1 VPTFCAAWG
10 SSRKKRFGQL
20 SLREWCADSLFGYTF
35 CADPKGYSEVAMLI
49 ELQPVANVED
59 ARAKRGAPFEVALK
73 S

>member
-1 VPTFCAAWG
+1 VPIAFLATP
-10 SSRKKRFGQL
+10 S
-20 SLREWCADSLFGYTF
+20 
-35 CADPKGYSEVAMLI
+35 CADPKGYSEVATLI